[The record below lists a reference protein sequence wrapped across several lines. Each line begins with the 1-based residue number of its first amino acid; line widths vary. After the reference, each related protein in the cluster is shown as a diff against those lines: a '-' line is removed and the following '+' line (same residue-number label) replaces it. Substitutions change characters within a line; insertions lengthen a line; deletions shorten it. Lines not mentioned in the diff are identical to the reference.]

1 MNFVEEAAE
10 AHSLPVHVAATYK
23 FFELFKVFLGD
34 SEEADQT
41 RGLHWCDATDPRLS
55 DEALRALKTLLKA
68 NRQALRKGAPTPADC
83 RSRAWFW
90 MQKLFELKA
99 FDRYIRREIL
109 HWFDITMERTLEG
122 CEMRIESVKGAP
134 GFLTVLDPN

>member
-10 AHSLPVHVAATYK
+10 ASNLPVHVAATYK
-23 FFELFKVFLGD
+23 FFELFKLFLGD
-34 SEEADQT
+34 SEEDNQT
-41 RGLHWCDATDPRLS
+41 RGLHWCDATDARLS
-55 DEALRALKTLLKA
+55 DDALRALKSLLKS
-68 NRQALRKGAPTPADC
+68 NRQALRKGSPSPADC

-99 FDRYIRREIL
+99 FDRYVRREIL

-122 CEMRIESVKGAP
+122 CEMRIESVRGAP